1 MDEENFSMT
10 GGLLSDLEGM
20 AINAQGG
27 KVGKTGGVFDHK
39 TNKKALID
47 EESGEKEAELTG
59 DETMFVFNPKQSS
72 AFEKMVK
79 GNDAVGLMK
88 FMKKLLKKPQF
99 NK

>member
-1 MDEENFSMT
+1 MDLLEEDDF
-10 GGLLSDLEGM
+10 
-20 AINAQGG
+20 QKGG

-59 DETMFVFNPKQSS
+59 DETMFVFNPKQTST
-72 AFEKMVK
+72 FEKLVK
-79 GNDAVGLMK
+79 GDDAAGLMK
-88 FMKKLLKKPQF
+88 FMKQLLKKPQF